1 MQLLRVDIPS
11 FAPYRVMPI
20 GDIQWDGMGGTT
32 ALSLLQQSIK
42 AGLEKGAH
50 FCGMGDY
57 IDPFSPSNR
66 QRLEGAAL
74 YDTARGVIDQRGV
87 ALVEEL
93 YEEALAPTKNRWLGL
108 LEGHHFMQLREGDTT
123 DQRLCKLL
131 NAPHLGSCAF
141 IGLNFNGSGN
151 KGGWVVLWV
160 HHGVGSG
167 QRAYAPAAK
176 LETITPYWEADVFI
190 IGHLTKQAAVPM
202 NRVYPMWH
210 GTPHL
215 SHRKK
220 LLIGAGGFSKGYIEY
235 LKHGQTPRGSYVEQ
249 KMLNPAAL
257 GCPLITIR
265 PSIRKERVGK
275 RDVQIWDPQITVE
288 V

>member
-11 FAPYRVMPI
+11 FKPYRVMPI
-20 GDIQWDGMGGTT
+20 GDIQWDGKGGAT
-32 ALSLLQQSIK
+32 ALHLLQQSIRV
-42 AGLEKGAH
+42 GLERGAH
-50 FCGMGDY
+50 FVGMGDY

-74 YDTARGVIDQRGV
+74 YDTARGVIDNQGV
-87 ALVEEL
+87 QLVEEL
-93 YEEALAPTKNRWLGL
+93 YEEALAPTRNRWLGL

-131 NAPHLGSCAF
+131 NAPHLGTCAF
-141 IGLNFNGSGN
+141 IGLRFSRH
-151 KGGWVVLWV
+151 GGKVGYVVLWV
-160 HHGVGSG
+160 HHGAGSG
-167 QRAYAPAAK
+167 QRASAPATK

-190 IGHLTKQAAVPM
+190 MGHMTKQAAVPM
-202 NRVYPMWH
+202 NRVYPVWH

-220 LLIGAGGFSKGYIEY
+220 VLVGSGGFSKWYIEY
-235 LKHGQTPRGSYVEQ
+235 VKQVQTPRGSYVEQ

-257 GCPLITIR
+257 GCPIITII
-265 PSIRKERVGK
+265 PHIRNERLNGV
-275 RDVQIWDPQITVE
+275 RTEIWEPQIMVE